1 MRSEEN
7 GTLNESDLFG
17 DTNSDLMSNLKKITD
32 WKKTHGKGNEGP
44 FLVLY
49 DSKMPIGINVPPSH
63 AVPVDAVGDQI
74 HPVRTDLGGDPAEI
88 VPIFKRDHRIDL
100 EHQ

>member
-32 WKKTHGKGNEGP
+32 WKKTHGKRE
-44 FLVLY
+44 
-49 DSKMPIGINVPPSH
+49 
-63 AVPVDAVGDQI
+63 
-74 HPVRTDLGGDPAEI
+74 
-88 VPIFKRDHRIDL
+88 
-100 EHQ
+100 

>member
-32 WKKTHGKGNEGP
+32 WKKTHGKGMKGP
-44 FLVLY
+44 FLCFTTL
-49 DSKMPIGINVPPSH
+49 KC
-63 AVPVDAVGDQI
+63 Q
-74 HPVRTDLGGDPAEI
+74 
-88 VPIFKRDHRIDL
+88 
-100 EHQ
+100 

>member
-1 MRSEEN
+1 MLQRGLVGDRRLLVVQVARVFVLE
-7 GTLNESDLFG
+7 LFPWLSDSSHERAGSPALR
-17 DTNSDLMSNLKKITD
+17 
-32 WKKTHGKGNEGP
+32 TH
-44 FLVLY
+44 VR
-49 DSKMPIGINVPPSH
+49 IVVPPSH